1 MIEAAR
7 KRFAG
12 IVFFPLN
19 DNNYQFLND
28 KGDVMVTAAVA
39 SQVGVSES
47 GDQSGFLKSVAGYL
61 STFGF
66 TLFALFLLYLGW
78 LNRSQAVWTAED
90 GWGYWFGIV
99 GGSLMLLLLLYPMRK
114 RLNFMSKW
122 QTVKFWFR
130 LHMVF
135 GVLGPVLIMMH
146 SSYHLGSL
154 NGRIALFSM
163 TIVAI
168 SGLFGRY
175 FYTRI
180 HYGLYGKKATFA
192 SLRADSE
199 ALSKKLGPLFDLQPK
214 AKKLL
219 TDYEQSVLQAPRG
232 MISSAVHWIK
242 MRYTAAR
249 LYSSVVRALNKKLLA
264 AANLKGWDR
273 AKVRRKQLRLRAM
286 LVDHRR
292 VLRQILELHFY
303 ERLFAIWHLLHMPL
317 FIMMVIT
324 GFVHVYAVHAY

>member
-1 MIEAAR
+1 METATLATQDTKPMFQGVFSSLKRAA
-7 KRFAG
+7 G
-12 IVFFPLN
+12 L
-19 DNNYQFLND
+19 
-28 KGDVMVTAAVA
+28 M
-39 SQVGVSES
+39 
-47 GDQSGFLKSVAGYL
+47 
-61 STFGF
+61 STLAF
-66 TLFALFLLYLGW
+66 TLFALLLLYMGW
-78 LNRSQAVWTAED
+78 LNRTQAVWTAED
-90 GWGYWFGIV
+90 GWGYWLGIV

-114 RLNFMSKW
+114 RFHFMSKW
-122 QTVKFWFR
+122 LTVKFWFR

-163 TIVAI
+163 LIVAI

-180 HYGLYGKKATFA
+180 HYGLYGRKATFA

-199 ALSKKLGPLFDLQPK
+199 MISKKLGPLFDLQPK
-214 AKKLL
+214 AKQLL
-219 TDYEQSVLQAPRG
+219 TDYEQRVLHAPRG
-232 MISSAVHWIK
+232 PLASAIHWFS

-249 LYSSVVRALNKKLLA
+249 LYHSVIRALNKKLLA
-264 AANLKGWDR
+264 AAHLKGWDR
-273 AKVRRKQLRLRAM
+273 AKVRRKQMRMRSM
-286 LVDHRR
+286 LLDHRR
-292 VLRQILELHFY
+292 VLRQILEFHFY

-317 FIMMVIT
+317 FIMMVVT

>member
-1 MIEAAR
+1 MMETIALAPQIETTSPQPLSGTL
-7 KRFAG
+7 KR
-12 IVFFPLN
+12 
-19 DNNYQFLND
+19 Y
-28 KGDVMVTAAVA
+28 
-39 SQVGVSES
+39 
-47 GDQSGFLKSVAGYL
+47 AGYL
-61 STFGF
+61 STIAF

-78 LNRSQAVWTAED
+78 LNRSEAVWTAEE

-114 RLNFMSKW
+114 RLQFMSKW
-122 QTVKFWFR
+122 LTVKFWFR

-135 GVLGPVLIMMH
+135 GVLGPTLIMMH

-154 NGRIALFSM
+154 NGRIALFCM
-163 TIVAI
+163 LIVAI

-180 HYGLYGKKATFA
+180 HYGLYGKQATFA
-192 SLRADSE
+192 SLRTDSE
-199 ALSKKLGPLFDLQPK
+199 ALNSKLGPLFELQPK

-219 TDYEQSVLQAPRG
+219 TDYENRVMQIPQGTFA
-232 MISSAVHWIK
+232 SAVHWIA
-242 MRYTAAR
+242 MRIMAAR
-249 LYSSVVRALNKKLLA
+249 LYRSVIRALNKKLLA
-264 AANLKGWDR
+264 AAHMKEWDR
-273 AKVRRKQLRLRAM
+273 SKVRRKQVRMRDI
-286 LVDHRR
+286 LVAHRK

-317 FIMMVIT
+317 FIMMVVT